1 MEPTGQRIELYSE
14 NVRQF
19 EEKTLMTEKKRL
31 TVTILI
37 LIVSVFLF
45 VLGLIILP
53 DTLVMQVTA
62 SGQPGTQMPKLIGLL
77 IPLALSTVFGILYS
91 KRSGTKSL
99 IVALVGICMAALTFA
114 FNL

>member
-1 MEPTGQRIELYSE
+1 MSDQ
-14 NVRQF
+14 
-19 EEKTLMTEKKRL
+19 KRL
-31 TVTILI
+31 TITILI

-77 IPLALSTVFGILYS
+77 IPLALSTVFAILYS
-91 KRSGTKSL
+91 KKSGTKNL
-99 IVALVGICMAALTFA
+99 IVALVGIVATALTFA

>member
-1 MEPTGQRIELYSE
+1 MSDQ
-14 NVRQF
+14 
-19 EEKTLMTEKKRL
+19 KRL
-31 TVTILI
+31 TITILI

-91 KRSGTKSL
+91 RKSGTKNL
-99 IVALVGICMAALTFA
+99 IVALVGIVATALTFA

>member
-1 MEPTGQRIELYSE
+1 
-14 NVRQF
+14 
-19 EEKTLMTEKKRL
+19 MTDRKRL
-31 TVTILI
+31 IVTILI
-37 LIVSVFLF
+37 LIAAAGAF

-77 IPLALSTVFGILYS
+77 IPLVLSAVFGILYC
-91 KRSGTKSL
+91 KKSGTKTL
-99 IVALVGICMAALTFA
+99 IGALVGIGMFALTFA

>member
-1 MEPTGQRIELYSE
+1 MSDQ
-14 NVRQF
+14 
-19 EEKTLMTEKKRL
+19 KRL
-31 TVTILI
+31 TITILI

-53 DTLVMQVTA
+53 DTLVMQLTA

-77 IPLALSTVFGILYS
+77 IPLALSTVFAILYS
-91 KRSGTKSL
+91 KKSGTKNL
-99 IVALVGICMAALTFA
+99 IIALVGIGMAALTFA

>member
-1 MEPTGQRIELYSE
+1 MEPTGQSAYLPR
-14 NVRQF
+14 
-19 EEKTLMTEKKRL
+19 KTPGSKGETNMTDRKRL
-31 TVTILI
+31 IVTILI
-37 LIVSVFLF
+37 LVAAAGAF

-77 IPLALSTVFGILYS
+77 IPLALSTVFSILYC
-91 KRSGTKSL
+91 KRDGAKNL
-99 IVALVGICMAALTFA
+99 IVALVGIGMSALTFA